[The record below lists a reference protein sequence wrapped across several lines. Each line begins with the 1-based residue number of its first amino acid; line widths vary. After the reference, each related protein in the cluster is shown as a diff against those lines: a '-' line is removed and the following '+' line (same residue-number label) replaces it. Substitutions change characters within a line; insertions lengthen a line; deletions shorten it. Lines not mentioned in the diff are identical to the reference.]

1 MVQLF
6 NDGGGFMWPILII
19 FIIGLGFVLE
29 RLYHLFMGLSS
40 NEEFAIEVANTVS
53 HQGIDAAKQ
62 LFGKTLSKD
71 LINKETGD
79 LIDEKGTSV
88 TEEKLKAWSNMGV
101 IEKSIKITDNAVG
114 PVANLCLATL
124 DRAHL
129 GADEAEHVLDHSG
142 SIEMASMEKNMTW
155 ISLCIATAPML
166 GFLGTVWGMIQAFN
180 DIKMA
185 NDISPAVVAGG
196 ISVALLTTAFGLV
209 VAVIL
214 QIFQNAVLYIIDNQI
229 VTLQKSTA
237 ALLQAIKDMGKN

>member
-6 NDGGGFMWPILII
+6 IDGGGFMWPILGI
-19 FIIGLGFVLE
+19 FIVGLVFVLE
-29 RLYHLFMGLSS
+29 RLYHLFKGLSS
-40 NEEFAIEVANTVS
+40 NEDFAFEIADEVRQS
-53 HQGIDAAKQ
+53 GIDSAKTKCEGSQ
-62 LFGKTLSKD
+62 
-71 LINKETGD
+71 
-79 LIDEKGTSV
+79 
-88 TEEKLKAWSNMGV
+88 
-101 IEKSIKITDNAVG
+101 G
-114 PVANLCLATL
+114 PVANLCLAAL
-124 DRAHL
+124 DRANL
-129 GADEAEHVLDHSG
+129 GADEAEHALDHSG

-229 VTLQKSTA
+229 VTLQKSTT
-237 ALLQAIKDMGKN
+237 ALLHAIKDMGKG

>member
-6 NDGGGFMWPILII
+6 IDGGGFMWPILGI
-19 FIIGLGFVLE
+19 FIVGLVFVLE
-29 RLYHLFMGLSS
+29 RLYHLFKGLSS
-40 NEEFAIEVANTVS
+40 NEDFANEIADEVKQS
-53 HQGIDAAKQ
+53 GIDSAKTKCEGSQ
-62 LFGKTLSKD
+62 
-71 LINKETGD
+71 
-79 LIDEKGTSV
+79 
-88 TEEKLKAWSNMGV
+88 
-101 IEKSIKITDNAVG
+101 G
-114 PVANLCLATL
+114 PVANLCLAAL
-124 DRAHL
+124 DRANL
-129 GADEAEHVLDHSG
+129 GVNEAEQALDHSG

-209 VAVIL
+209 VAVVL

-229 VTLQKSTA
+229 VTLQKSTT
-237 ALLQAIKDMGKN
+237 ALLHAIKDMRKS

>member
-6 NDGGGFMWPILII
+6 IDGGGFMWPILGI
-19 FIIGLGFVLE
+19 FIVGLVFVLE
-29 RLYHLFMGLSS
+29 RLYHLFKGLSS
-40 NEEFAIEVANTVS
+40 NEDFAFEIADEVKQS
-53 HQGIDAAKQ
+53 GIDSAKTKCEGSQ
-62 LFGKTLSKD
+62 
-71 LINKETGD
+71 
-79 LIDEKGTSV
+79 
-88 TEEKLKAWSNMGV
+88 
-101 IEKSIKITDNAVG
+101 G
-114 PVANLCLATL
+114 PVANLCLAAL
-124 DRAHL
+124 DRANL
-129 GADEAEHVLDHSG
+129 GVDEAEHALDHSG
-142 SIEMASMEKNMTW
+142 SIDMASMEKNMTW

-229 VTLQKSTA
+229 VTLQKSTT
-237 ALLQAIKDMGKN
+237 ALLHAIKDMGKG

>member
-1 MVQLF
+1 M
-6 NDGGGFMWPILII
+6 
-19 FIIGLGFVLE
+19 E
-29 RLYHLFMGLSS
+29 RLYHLFRGLSS
-40 NEEFAIEVANTVS
+40 NEEFALEVANKVS
-53 HQGIDAAKQ
+53 NQGVDAAMQ

-71 LINKETGD
+71 LVNKETGN
-79 LIDEKGTSV
+79 LIGKKGTFV
-88 TEEKLKAWSNMGV
+88 TEETLETWKNSGV
-101 IEKSIKITDNAVG
+101 KEESIKTSDSAVG
-114 PVANLCLATL
+114 PVANLCLAAL

-129 GADEAEHVLDHSG
+129 GADEADHALDHSG

-229 VTLQKSTA
+229 VTLQKSTT
-237 ALLQAIKDMGKN
+237 ALLQAIKDMGGK

>member
-6 NDGGGFMWPILII
+6 LDGGGFMWPILAI
-19 FIIGLGFVLE
+19 FIIGLVFVLE
-29 RLYHLFMGLSS
+29 RLYHLFKGLSS
-40 NEEFAIEVANTVS
+40 NEEFAYEIANEVRQA
-53 HQGIDAAKQ
+53 GIDSA
-62 LFGKTLSKD
+62 
-71 LINKETGD
+71 
-79 LIDEKGTSV
+79 
-88 TEEKLKAWSNMGV
+88 KLKCEGS
-101 IEKSIKITDNAVG
+101 TG
-114 PVANLCLATL
+114 PVANLCLAAL
-124 DRAHL
+124 DRGGL
-129 GADEAEHVLDHSG
+129 GADEAEHALDHSG
-142 SIEMASMEKNMTW
+142 SIEMATMEKNMTW

-229 VTLQKSTA
+229 VTLQKSTT
-237 ALLQAIKDMGKN
+237 ALIHAIKDSSKN

>member
-6 NDGGGFMWPILII
+6 IDGGGFMWPILFI
-19 FIIGLGFVLE
+19 FIIGLVFVLE
-29 RLYHLFMGLSS
+29 RLYHLFKGLSS
-40 NEEFAIEVANTVS
+40 NEEFALDIAETVKGS
-53 HQGIDAAKQ
+53 GIDSAM
-62 LFGKTLSKD
+62 
-71 LINKETGD
+71 NKCED
-79 LIDEKGTSV
+79 
-88 TEEKLKAWSNMGV
+88 AH
-101 IEKSIKITDNAVG
+101 G
-114 PVANLCLATL
+114 PVANLCMAALE
-124 DRAHL
+124 RAHL
-129 GADEAEHVLDHSG
+129 GADEAEHALDHSG

-214 QIFQNAVLYIIDNQI
+214 QLFQNAVLYIIDNQI
-229 VTLQKSTA
+229 VTLQKSTTT
-237 ALLQAIKDMGKN
+237 LLHAIKDIIKS

>member
-6 NDGGGFMWPILII
+6 IDGGGFMWPILGI
-19 FIIGLGFVLE
+19 FIVGLVFVLE
-29 RLYHLFMGLSS
+29 RLYHLFKGLSS
-40 NEEFAIEVANTVS
+40 NEDFAFEIADEVKQS
-53 HQGIDAAKQ
+53 GIDSAKTKCEGSQ
-62 LFGKTLSKD
+62 
-71 LINKETGD
+71 
-79 LIDEKGTSV
+79 V
-88 TEEKLKAWSNMGV
+88 
-101 IEKSIKITDNAVG
+101 
-114 PVANLCLATL
+114 PVANLCLAAL
-124 DRAHL
+124 DRANL
-129 GADEAEHVLDHSG
+129 GADEAEHALDHSG

-229 VTLQKSTA
+229 VTLQKSTT
-237 ALLQAIKDMGKN
+237 ALLHAIKDMGKS

>member
-6 NDGGGFMWPILII
+6 IDGGGFMWPILGI
-19 FIIGLGFVLE
+19 FIVGLVFVLE
-29 RLYHLFMGLSS
+29 RLYHLFKGLSS
-40 NEEFAIEVANTVS
+40 NEDFAYEIADEVKQS
-53 HQGIDAAKQ
+53 GIDSAKTKCEGSQ
-62 LFGKTLSKD
+62 
-71 LINKETGD
+71 
-79 LIDEKGTSV
+79 
-88 TEEKLKAWSNMGV
+88 
-101 IEKSIKITDNAVG
+101 G
-114 PVANLCLATL
+114 PVANLCLAAL
-124 DRAHL
+124 DRANL
-129 GADEAEHVLDHSG
+129 GADEAEHALDHSG

-209 VAVIL
+209 VAVVL

-229 VTLQKSTA
+229 VTLQKSTT
-237 ALLQAIKDMGKN
+237 ALLHALKDSIKN

>member
-6 NDGGGFMWPILII
+6 VDGGGFMIPILLI
-19 FIIGLGFVLE
+19 FIIGLAFVIE
-29 RLYHLFMGLSS
+29 RLYHLIKGLSS
-40 NEEFAIEVANTVS
+40 NEAFAEEIANTVKS
-53 HQGIDAAKQ
+53 SGIDSAKAQ
-62 LFGKTLSKD
+62 CAD
-71 LINKETGD
+71 
-79 LIDEKGTSV
+79 
-88 TEEKLKAWSNMGV
+88 AQ
-101 IEKSIKITDNAVG
+101 G
-114 PVANLCLATL
+114 PVANLCLSAL

-129 GADEAEHVLDHSG
+129 GPEEAEHALDYSG

-209 VAVIL
+209 VAVSL
-214 QIFQNAVLYIIDNQI
+214 QIFQNAVMYIIDNQI
-229 VTLQKSTA
+229 VTSQKSTT
-237 ALLQAIKDMGKN
+237 ALLHAIKDSKKK

>member
-6 NDGGGFMWPILII
+6 IDGGGFMWPILGI
-19 FIIGLGFVLE
+19 FIVGLVFVLE
-29 RLYHLFMGLSS
+29 RLYHLFKGLSS
-40 NEEFAIEVANTVS
+40 NEDFAYEIADEVKQS
-53 HQGIDAAKQ
+53 GIDSAKTKCEGSQ
-62 LFGKTLSKD
+62 
-71 LINKETGD
+71 
-79 LIDEKGTSV
+79 
-88 TEEKLKAWSNMGV
+88 
-101 IEKSIKITDNAVG
+101 G
-114 PVANLCLATL
+114 PVANLCLAAL
-124 DRAHL
+124 DRANL
-129 GADEAEHVLDHSG
+129 GADEAEHALDHSG

-229 VTLQKSTA
+229 VTLQKSTT
-237 ALLQAIKDMGKN
+237 ALIHAIKDMGKS

>member
-6 NDGGGFMWPILII
+6 IDGGGFMWPILGI
-19 FIIGLGFVLE
+19 FIVGLVFVLE
-29 RLYHLFMGLSS
+29 RLYHLFKGLSS
-40 NEEFAIEVANTVS
+40 NEDFAYEIADEVKQS
-53 HQGIDAAKQ
+53 GIDSAKTKCEGSQ
-62 LFGKTLSKD
+62 
-71 LINKETGD
+71 
-79 LIDEKGTSV
+79 
-88 TEEKLKAWSNMGV
+88 
-101 IEKSIKITDNAVG
+101 G
-114 PVANLCLATL
+114 PVANLCLAAL
-124 DRAHL
+124 DRANL
-129 GADEAEHVLDHSG
+129 GVDEAEHALDHSG

-209 VAVIL
+209 VAVVL

-229 VTLQKSTA
+229 VTLQKSTI
-237 ALLQAIKDMGKN
+237 ALLHAIKDIRKS